1 MKYFFLYL
9 LSLFAGVPDGFASAV
24 VPLPECGGY
33 RILPGAPAPGACP
46 KSTLKAWRAGD
57 APVVL
62 FLNFDGA
69 VITKASTD
77 DPENNISWIPDY
89 NSVTIPPFNAEVYI
103 RAPLTTRQQVIDAI
117 TGMVRHYYSP
127 FNVVVTSVR
136 PESGTAY
143 TMMMVGGSARLITPN
158 PGAMVGVAP
167 FDCGNSSKRDITY
180 CFAENLG
187 SLGDIVTTIVH
198 EVGHSFGLAHEDNP
212 AAIMNPYVTPEPD
225 WGEGTVPDGT
235 ACDGSRFQNS
245 TDVLSMNLG
254 TREDTE
260 TPWVDF
266 LHPGNGARVNLP
278 LTVNIVT
285 GDEDSLGVEVEL
297 FFDDQSMG
305 KKKWPYFSWRISSAQ
320 EGRRMLRAVVWDRAG
335 NSSSTAIQITVDP
348 ECLEKDT
355 CTNGK
360 SGMGEY
366 CRNDTSCHLGLC
378 VVTEDGSASWCS
390 APCLK
395 NTSSCALGMVCLATP
410 QGSDFYCA
418 QGVNP
423 VIPKTRSDDHRLA
436 CHTAAGRFAPHVSIW
451 VWFFSIGLF
460 LVRLRRRFM

>member
-1 MKYFFLYL
+1 MKWMFACMLLFL
-9 LSLFAGVPDGFASAV
+9 AWVPTTVHAAV
-24 VPLPECGGY
+24 EPLPHCGGY
-33 RILPGAPAPGACP
+33 RIPPGFPGPGQCTA
-46 KSTLKAWRAGD
+46 TMRAWRAGD

-69 VITKASTD
+69 VITKGSD
-77 DPENNISWIPDY
+77 DPENNTSWIPDY
-89 NSVTIPPFNAEVYI
+89 PSVTIPPFNAEPYI

-117 TGMVRHYYSP
+117 TGLVRHYYSP
-127 FNVVVTSVR
+127 FNVVVTSER
-136 PESGTAY
+136 PAPGTAY
-143 TMMMVGGSARLITPN
+143 SMMMVGGSASLITPS
-158 PGAMVGVAP
+158 PGGMVGVSP
-167 FDCGNSSKRDITY
+167 FDCGNSSKRDVAY

-198 EVGHSFGLAHEDNP
+198 EAGHGFGLAHEDNP

-245 TDVLSMNLG
+245 VSVLSANLG
-254 TREDTE
+254 TREDRE

-266 LHPGNGARVNLP
+266 LHPGDGARVNLP

-297 FFDDQSMG
+297 FLDGQSMG

-320 EGRRMLRAVVWDRAG
+320 EGRRELRAVVRDRAG
-335 NSSSTAIQITVDP
+335 NSSSTAVRVTVDSS
-348 ECLEKDT
+348 CLDADS

-360 SGMGEY
+360 SGVGEY
-366 CRNDTSCHLGLC
+366 CRKETSCNLGLC

-390 APCLK
+390 APCAVD
-395 NTSSCALGMVCLATP
+395 TSACAPGMTCLPTP
-410 QGSDFYCA
+410 DGNSWYCA
-418 QGVNP
+418 QGGDP
-423 VIPKTRSDDHRLA
+423 VKPKTLSDDHRLS
-436 CHTAAGRFAPHVSIW
+436 CKTAPGRASGRLDALLVFLLS
-451 VWFFSIGLF
+451 GLA
-460 LVRLRRRFM
+460 LRLRRRGRN